1 MAIKD
6 RVILIT
12 GPGGALGPT
21 VCKVFAEAGARLVL
35 VSREQS
41 KLDAQVK
48 ALGLSADRV
57 LTHTANLTDASE
69 ITKLAEAVKA
79 KFGRVDAI
87 LHLVGGYKAGAKVVD
102 LNPDDIANML
112 DQHLW
117 STLHISRAFIPM
129 MTEAGW
135 GRFVIISSP
144 QAQTP
149 SAKMTPYAVGKAAE
163 ETLMMTLAQELK
175 GTGVT
180 VNCILVKSIE
190 TAPPNPAKPR
200 TGSAPA
206 EIAAAL
212 LWLCSDEAGAT
223 NGARIPVFGRA

>member
-1 MAIKD
+1 MPIQD
-6 RVILIT
+6 RVVVVT
-12 GPGGALGPT
+12 GPGGSLGPT

-41 KLDAQVK
+41 KLDEQVK
-48 ALGLSADRV
+48 SLGLSGDRV
-57 LTHTANLTDASE
+57 LTHTANLTEAAE
-69 ITKLAEAVKA
+69 VNVLAEAVKT
-79 KFGRVDAI
+79 KFGRVDVV

-102 LNPDDIANML
+102 LNPDDISNML

-117 STLHISRAFIPM
+117 STFHISRAFVPF
-129 MTEAGW
+129 MTEVGW
-135 GRFVIISSP
+135 GRFVVISSP

-149 SAKMTPYAVGKAAE
+149 SAKMTPYAVGKVAE
-163 ETLMMTLAQELK
+163 ETLVMTLAQELK

-180 VNCILVKSIE
+180 ANCIQVKSIE
-190 TAPPNPAKPR
+190 TAPPDPAKPR